1 MRTKEEIQ
9 DQLERLNA
17 VKPKV
22 PATTFF
28 GDSNVAAIEAQ
39 IMVLENS
46 YTEDDAYDVFGTDD
60 EGDPI
65 DESHELTNAL
75 DASRW
80 LYEEDDD
87 VDPARDWEEV
97 AGGFGYKVPENEDL
111 PF

>member
-22 PATTFF
+22 PATTLF

-39 IMVLENS
+39 IMVLENL
-46 YTEDDAYDVFGTDD
+46 YNEDDAYDVFGTDD

-97 AGGFGYKVPENEDL
+97 AGDQQGSEDL